1 MVQEETVKENTCDQ
15 TLTKKKKIKL
25 EAERGVVASRATEQ
39 AEMGTL
45 LLIEYKLVFNKT
57 HFTMFAVYWPT
68 LKSTC

>member
-15 TLTKKKKIKL
+15 TLTKKKIKL
-25 EAERGVVASRATEQ
+25 EAERGVVTSRATEQ
-39 AEMGTL
+39 AEMGML